1 MLLFQPE
8 PRKRVESAYLLW
20 FRNRKTEMQL
30 NCPGITW
37 TNKQGGQGWRKLGD
51 AEKSVNN
58 STLVMINIGSL
69 IQ

>member
-8 PRKRVESAYLLW
+8 PRKRLQTAYLLW
-20 FRNRKTEMQL
+20 FKHKKDELQI
-30 NCPGITW
+30 NCPGVTW
-37 TNKQGGQGWRKLGD
+37 TNKQGGQVWRKLGD